1 MGQKAQQKILLSTV
15 TATGNRVAK
24 GRFPQADGIVFFP
37 LDFRWIVRRALRQI
51 RPRTVLLTET
61 ELWPNFLRACAE
73 EGIPCI
79 LINGRISKGSFR
91 RYGWVRPFF
100 RRMVKDM
107 PLFLMQTEADLL
119 RIIELGANP
128 ASVKRTGNLKFDQYA
143 QGEDENP
150 RTKLLQELR
159 IEEGAPVFIA
169 ASTHEGEEKAAL
181 EAFLQSKKEVEDL
194 LLILAPRHPERW
206 PGVERML
213 NQRGLAY
220 SKRSELRAASGRVGD
235 LILLDSMGE
244 LGRIYSLGTVVFVGG
259 SLVRIGGHN
268 ILEPAFYGVPI
279 LFGPH
284 MHNFQEITELF
295 LAEGAALAVRDSS
308 QLAEEL
314 LWLLRHPEEAKDMGA
329 KGRVIL
335 DQNRGATQRT
345 LDLLK
350 AYL

>member
-1 MGQKAQQKILLSTV
+1 
-15 TATGNRVAK
+15 
-24 GRFPQADGIVFFP
+24 
-37 LDFRWIVRRALRQI
+37 
-51 RPRTVLLTET
+51 
-61 ELWPNFLRACAE
+61 
-73 EGIPCI
+73 
-79 LINGRISKGSFR
+79 
-91 RYGWVRPFF
+91 
-100 RRMVKDM
+100 
-107 PLFLMQTEADLL
+107 
-119 RIIELGANP
+119 
-128 ASVKRTGNLKFDQYA
+128 
-143 QGEDENP
+143 
-150 RTKLLQELR
+150 
-159 IEEGAPVFIA
+159 
-169 ASTHEGEEKAAL
+169 
-181 EAFLQSKKEVEDL
+181 
-194 LLILAPRHPERW
+194 
-206 PGVERML
+206 ML

-335 DQNRGATQRT
+335 DQTRGATQRT